1 MSQRSDLLRHLLRE
15 PRTLAEL
22 VELSGASLPTVR
34 RIVGEL
40 GEERLVRVVGHD
52 PSRGGRPAKRYGL
65 DPGGA
70 LVVGVHLVHP
80 GMRLVAASLTGDR
93 LDEEVPDV
101 GPLDPDDVPRRV
113 ARYVRRVRE
122 RHLGRP
128 ILGVGI
134 ATPGFL
140 DPVAGQL
147 LAIQRAPG
155 WTDVPL
161 AARVEAAT
169 GLRVTLHNDMDALAS
184 SDAAAA
190 AESAGHLVYVGFG
203 EGLKF
208 SLMFDGAAYA
218 GPFGN
223 AGLAPDALLARLG
236 RAEDA
241 ALLRVPGLV
250 AAIDGPGAVAGV
262 PRSVTRDRF
271 EALLAAYAGGDP
283 TVAGVVERMIEV
295 LGAETAAV
303 VQLLQPTTLVFGAAL
318 AGAPPAVLQALERTV
333 RASLPPL
340 LDDALDVRPARLVGP
355 ASTALGATHAFLTR
369 HIAEDVPTSGAP
381 TPPTPS
387 APPGVPS

>member
-34 RIVGEL
+34 RIVGDACDY
-40 GEERLVRVVGHD
+40 RLVRVVGRE
-52 PSRGGRPAKRYGL
+52 PSRGGRPPQRFGL

-80 GMRLVAASLTGDR
+80 GMRLVAATLTGDR

-101 GPLDPDDVPRRV
+101 GPLAPDDVPGRV

-122 RHLGRP
+122 RYPDRP
-128 ILGVGI
+128 VLGVGI

-140 DPVAGQL
+140 DPVTGHL

-161 AARVEAAT
+161 AARVADAT

-184 SDAAAA
+184 IDGAADATT
-190 AESAGHLVYVGFG
+190 AGHLLYVGFG

-236 RAEDA
+236 RPEDA

-250 AAIDGPGAVAGV
+250 AAVDGPGAVAGV
-262 PRSVTRDRF
+262 PRSATRDRF
-271 EALLAAYAGGDP
+271 EALLAAYAGGDAA
-283 TVAGVVERMIEV
+283 VARVVERMIVV
-295 LGAETAAV
+295 LAAETAAV
-303 VQLLQPTTLVFGAAL
+303 VHLLQPTTLVFGAAL
-318 AGAPPAVLQALERTV
+318 AGAPPAVLGALERTV

-355 ASTALGATHAFLTR
+355 ASTALGATQRKDNPRTR
-369 HIAEDVPTSGAP
+369 NRRVRL
-381 TPPTPS
+381 
-387 APPGVPS
+387 